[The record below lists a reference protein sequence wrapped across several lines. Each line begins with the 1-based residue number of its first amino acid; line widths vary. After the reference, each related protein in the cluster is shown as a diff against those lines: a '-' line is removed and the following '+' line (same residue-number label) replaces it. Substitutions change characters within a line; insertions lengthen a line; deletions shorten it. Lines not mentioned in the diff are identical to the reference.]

1 MSDNVTVMLTGTL
14 DEQKKVIKELTEARL
29 KWKLGGVSSIPE
41 QLSYIVTEVCISRF
55 NKIGSE
61 GLESHTVEGESMRWS
76 TMISHRTQ
84 ERYRTISTHRK
95 SRIEALYVFCKGG

>member
-14 DEQKKVIKELTEARL
+14 DEQKKAIKELTEARL
-29 KWKLGGVSSIPE
+29 KWKLGGVSNIPE

-61 GLESHTVEGESMRWS
+61 GLTSHTVEGESMRWS
-76 TMISHRTQ
+76 DDDFAPYAGEIQDYLNAQKDSNRGVI
-84 ERYRTISTHRK
+84 RF
-95 SRIEALYVFCKGG
+95 L

>member
-29 KWKLGGVSSIPE
+29 KWKLGGVSSIPD

-55 NKIGSE
+55 RG
-61 GLESHTVEGESMRWS
+61 T
-76 TMISHRTQ
+76 
-84 ERYRTISTHRK
+84 
-95 SRIEALYVFCKGG
+95 

>member
-14 DEQKKVIKELTEARL
+14 DEQKKAIRELTEARL

-41 QLSYIVTEVCISRF
+41 ELSYIVTEVCISRF

-61 GLESHTVEGESMRWS
+61 GLASHTVEGESMRWS
-76 TMISHRTQ
+76 DDDFAPYAREIQDYINAQKDAT
-84 ERYRTISTHRK
+84 
-95 SRIEALYVFCKGG
+95 KGAIRFL